1 MTYADRVVFM
11 HEGAIVDEND
21 PVRFFENPQH
31 ERSKNFLGQIL
42 QH

>member
-11 HEGAIVDEND
+11 HQGAIVEGNG
-21 PVRFFENPQH
+21 PISFFENPQH